1 MKPFLRIFTL
11 PLTSVSSMSEGNLL
25 SLSTLGTSP
34 DNNYSKSNFSHLL
47 QTKSES
53 LIVIF

>member
-11 PLTSVSSMSEGNLL
+11 PLTSVSSMSEGNFL